1 MFCPNLSD
9 PNIKEQFSKLEN
21 ALPDY
26 AYYLW
31 DKYQGDVPAKYYNI
45 PSNEVSQEV
54 SERIMGSRTLTP
66 EEVAKRII
74 QEDIK
79 KEKVKDLIYNTLDD
93 PNYITLTREEK
104 KKYLSSKIFDAEILD
119 RSMWNIYQTMK
130 DDNFQ
135 FDEYS
140 IEDKSMMINS
150 ILPYFEKIEEY
161 EICQELKNQIT
172 PGNIS

>member
-1 MFCPNLSD
+1 M
-9 PNIKEQFSKLEN
+9 
-21 ALPDY
+21 
-26 AYYLW
+26 
-31 DKYQGDVPAKYYNI
+31 
-45 PSNEVSQEV
+45 
-54 SERIMGSRTLTP
+54 
-66 EEVAKRII
+66 
-74 QEDIK
+74 
-79 KEKVKDLIYNTLDD
+79 
-93 PNYITLTREEK
+93 RE
-104 KKYLSSKIFDAEILD
+104 IFDAEILD

-172 PGNIS
+172 PGNISQGFTPILTKNTFQIKINCLSLYKKLKTK